1 MDDVRI
7 EESPRIL
14 VGISSSPSNEKII
27 RAAAHLAEMTD
38 GVLTALYISAK
49 ADSFKSIE
57 DRSRLES
64 NINLAKRLGAS
75 VETVF
80 AEDIALQL
88 AEYANESGTD
98 IIVVGNSPSHA
109 GFLMNTSN
117 LVVRLSE
124 LAPGLEIYVVPESAF
139 SKYVRPH
146 LMPFSGKK
154 FLIGMLKSVAILT
167 LVSFLGILFQVLGLS
182 DANIITLYILGILGI
197 SILTD
202 GYSVIFLSSLMGVL
216 IFNFLFTAPKYTVLT
231 YRNDYP
237 VTFAVMFIS
246 AMVTGSLASRL
257 KYNTKKS
264 AEYAYRTKVLLE
276 ASRLF
281 QKSESEREILN
292 ITAKQLRNLLKQT
305 IVMYAPGENDPEIY
319 VYKNDTSEELLSEK
333 ERNIAEDVMKNMHCA
348 GHGTKKFSNALCRYF
363 AIRIGSHVY
372 GVVGIYVTNDIDTF
386 EQEIMLSILGEC
398 AIAMDN
404 LHNIR
409 KREEA
414 LQRADKERTR
424 ANIIRSISH
433 DLRTPLTSISGHA
446 SNLYYDSD
454 RFKEA
459 EKKQMAADIYDDSMW
474 LIELVENLLSASK
487 MEDGQINLSMTDEL
501 IDDILEEAL
510 RHVSRRKSE
519 YDINVIPSGKL
530 LFVHADTHLVIQLI
544 INIINNAMKYSKPG
558 SRITIRSEI
567 QGKDMIRTEIS
578 DNGPGISD
586 EAKKHIFEMY
596 YTENRVSS
604 DSSRSM
610 GLGLSICK
618 SIVELHN
625 GTIEV
630 RDNLPHGTTILFT
643 LPGKEI
649 ELNEQR

>member
-1 MDDVRI
+1 MDDISSVD
-7 EESPRIL
+7 SPRIL
-14 VGISSSPSNEKII
+14 VGVSSSPSNEKII
-27 RAAAHLAEMTD
+27 RAAAHLMEMTG

-57 DRSRLES
+57 DRSRLDS

-80 AEDIALQL
+80 AEDVALQL

-98 IIVVGNSPSHA
+98 IIVIGNSPAHS
-109 GFLMNTSN
+109 GFLINTSN

-146 LMPFSGKK
+146 FIPFSGKNFLRGMMK
-154 FLIGMLKSVAILT
+154 SFAVLTVASLIGML
-167 LVSFLGILFQVLGLS
+167 FQLS
-182 DANIITLYILGILGI
+182 GFSDVNIITLYILGVLAI
-197 SILTD
+197 SIITE
-202 GYSVIFLSSLMGVL
+202 GYSVIFISSILGVFV
-216 IFNFLFTAPKYTVLT
+216 FNFLFMEPRYTLFT
-231 YRNDYP
+231 FRNDYP

-264 AEYAYRTKVLLE
+264 AEYAYRTKILLE

-281 QKSESEREILN
+281 QKSDSEGEILK
-292 ITAKQLRNLLKQT
+292 ITAEQLRNLLKQT
-305 IVMYAPGENDPEIY
+305 IVIYAPEEKNPEIY
-319 VYKNDTSEELLSEK
+319 IYKNDTSEDLLSDE
-333 ERNIAEDVMKNMHCA
+333 ERKIAKSVMDDMHCA
-348 GHGTKKFSNALCRYF
+348 GRGTKRFPDAKCRYYS
-363 AIRIGSHVY
+363 IRIGNHVY
-372 GVVGIYVTNDIDTF
+372 GVVGIYVTTDIDNF
-386 EQEIMLSILGEC
+386 ELEIMLSILGEC

-409 KREEA
+409 KKEEA

-446 SNLYYDSD
+446 SNLYYDPE
-454 RFKEA
+454 RFEET
-459 EKKQMAADIYDDSMW
+459 EKKKMAADIYDDSMW

-501 IDDILEEAL
+501 MDDILEEAL
-510 RHVSRRKSE
+510 IHVSRRKSE
-519 YDINVIPSGKL
+519 YDITVVPSGKL
-530 LFVHADTHLVIQLI
+530 LFVHVDTHLIVQLL
-544 INIINNAMKYSKPG
+544 INIINNAMKYSKIG
-558 SRITIRSEI
+558 SKITIRSELS
-567 QGKDMIRTEIS
+567 GDGMVKTEIY

-586 EAKKHIFEMY
+586 DAKKHIFEMY

-610 GLGLSICK
+610 GLGLAICK

-625 GTIEV
+625 GNIDV
-630 RDNLPHGTTILFT
+630 RDNLPHGTIISFT

-649 ELNEQR
+649 ELNE

>member
-64 NINLAKRLGAS
+64 NVNLAKRLGAS
-75 VETVF
+75 VETVY
-80 AEDIALQL
+80 AEDVALQL

-109 GFLMNTSN
+109 GLLINTSN

-139 SKYVRPH
+139 AKYVRPH
-146 LMPFSGKK
+146 FMPFSGKK
-154 FLIGMLKSVAILT
+154 FLIGMLKSLAILVF
-167 LVSFLGILFQVLGLS
+167 VSLLGMLFQLFGLS
-182 DANIITLYILGILGI
+182 DTNIITLYILGILAI

-202 GYSVIFLSSLMGVL
+202 GYSVIFISSLLGVL
-216 IFNFLFTAPKYTVLT
+216 VFNFLFTAPKYTFLT

-246 AMVTGSLASRL
+246 AMITGSLASRL
-257 KYNTKKS
+257 KYNNKKS

-305 IVMYAPGENDPEIY
+305 IVMYAPGETYPEIY
-319 VYKNDTSEELLSEK
+319 VYKNDTSEVLRSEK
-333 ERNIAEDVMKNMHCA
+333 EREVARDVMKNMHCE
-348 GHGTKKFSNALCRYF
+348 GHGTKKYQDALCKYF
-363 AIRIGSHVY
+363 SIRIGSHVY
-372 GVVGIYVTNDIDTF
+372 GVVGIYVTNEIDAF
-386 EQEIMLSILGEC
+386 EEEIMLSILGEC

-454 RFKEA
+454 RFKDT

-487 MEDGQINLSMTDEL
+487 MEDGQINLSMTDDL

-530 LFVHADTHLVIQLI
+530 LFVHADTHLIIQLI
-544 INIINNAMKYSKPG
+544 INVINNAMKYSKPG

-567 QGKDMIRTEIS
+567 QENDMVRTEIS

-618 SIVELHN
+618 SIAELHN

-630 RDNLPHGTTILFT
+630 RDNLPHGTTISFT